1 MTFDKLSRSESGLLK
16 LPVNV
21 AGENESAIRNAICD
35 RPEDLN
41 RWPGNRLPIEI
52 QPMPIKAPGQSWA
65 RSKSVRASDVLKA

>member
-16 LPVNV
+16 LPIYV

-52 QPMPIKAPGQSWA
+52 
-65 RSKSVRASDVLKA
+65 